1 MDGPFKNTNLS
12 ARWKQYGDD
21 LVSDATSPRE
31 RVVQACHSM
40 LGDVDPKPFSALF
53 SALQAKAEQIQSD
66 LDPISLVAVIF
77 EGHPKSPWIDTLQ
90 KQLVANLRESMS
102 YDQALDQAL
111 SDTAVDRIEITKN
124 RIDEECILARDRGKI
139 TSEDCQKAIERNHET
154 FSAIPIN
161 ELCRALV
168 DGNRRAFNQATRK
181 KRGVDEGPDE

>member
-21 LVSDATSPRE
+21 LVSDATSLRE

-40 LGDVDPKPFSALF
+40 LGDEDPKPFSALF
-53 SALQAKAEQIQSD
+53 SALQAKAEQIQSVP
-66 LDPISLVAVIF
+66 DPISLVKEIF
-77 EGHPKSPWIDTLQ
+77 EGHPPSLLNHTFQ
-90 KQLVANLRESMS
+90 RQLTANLRDSMS

-111 SDTAVDRIEITKN
+111 SDTVVELIEIAKD
-124 RIDEECILARDRGKI
+124 RFVGECILARDRCEM
-139 TSEDCQKAIERNHET
+139 TSEECRKAIKRNDET
-154 FSAIPIN
+154 FSALPIN

-168 DGNRRAFNQATRK
+168 DGDRRAFNQPTRK